1 MKRTGSCS
9 CGAVRYALSADP
21 MVVHACHCR
30 DCQRLT
36 GSAFVINLWIEEAAV
51 ESQGVAP
58 RAFGTQGGSGRVH
71 EVFSCPS
78 CATQVWSRYHG
89 SGRTLFVRGG
99 TLEDPASVTPDIH
112 IFTRSKLPWVQLP
125 PGARSFEGFYEVP
138 KVWPAEAYARLRSA
152 MAATG

>member
-1 MKRTGSCS
+1 
-9 CGAVRYALSADP
+9 VRYALGADP

-36 GSAFVINLWIEEAAV
+36 GSAFAVNLWIEESQV
-51 ESQGVAP
+51 ERLGAEP
-58 RAFGTQGGSGRVH
+58 RVYATKGGSGRAH
-71 EVFSCPS
+71 EVFSCPT

-99 TLEDPASVTPDIH
+99 TLEQPDSVTPDIH

-125 PGARSFEGFYEVP
+125 TGARSFEGFYEIP
-138 KVWPAEAYARLRSA
+138 KVWPPEAYARLRGA
-152 MAATG
+152 QA